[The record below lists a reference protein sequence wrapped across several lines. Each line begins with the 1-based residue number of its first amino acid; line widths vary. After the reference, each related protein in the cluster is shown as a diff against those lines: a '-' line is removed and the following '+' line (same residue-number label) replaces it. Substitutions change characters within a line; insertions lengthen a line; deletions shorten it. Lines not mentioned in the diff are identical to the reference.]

1 MYESHFGFSASPFS
15 LNPDPQFY
23 FQSKGHGHALSYLR
37 FGVHQ
42 GEGFVVV
49 TGDIGAG
56 KTTLVRTLL
65 SELDSDKIVA
75 AQIVSTQL
83 DAGDLL
89 RSVAIA
95 FGIAIKDLS
104 KAELIATIEAFL
116 TLLVTKGKRALL
128 VIDEAQN
135 LDLQAIEE
143 LRMLSN
149 FQLGNHALLQS
160 FMVGQP
166 ELRAMLTSKPMEQFR
181 QRVIASC
188 HLGPMD
194 RRETQAYI
202 EHRLQKVGWVDRPG
216 FDAAAFDRIFEVS
229 AGIPRRV
236 NLLCSRL
243 LLSAYLSNASLIDAA
258 LVDGVADEA
267 RSEVG
272 ESAVEPTPSH
282 AAPLRP
288 PPAPVPA
295 ARAVR
300 RAQPGPAGPMLCV
313 AANRTDDAK
322 MAMLLRALQA
332 RKELPALMLVRIG
345 EPSEFALNDAFLAQI
360 GVDVPTIEV
369 DVARGPSP
377 QQIAGVMGEF
387 ARLVDLHRPVA
398 VVVIGSSD
406 TALACG
412 LVASKT
418 GCRLAHL
425 EAGRRGAVRDAPEE
439 INRVLLDRMA
449 DAHCTSE
456 RAAYDALLA
465 EGASESRLLLAGNLL
480 SEAVSLAVSASDAP
494 AAVLARAEV
503 AHPGQYEKQGYCV
516 VLVESAVDNGERRYL
531 GELLAMLRKLSRDVP
546 IVWPMSAA
554 LGAQLE
560 SLGLRK
566 SLRDSR
572 IAVVQPLDYVEQ
584 VSLLGGARCVLTDS
598 ADVREEAAVLD
609 VPSLLLEMRSG
620 QGPDS
625 MAESLQDMRSRGGGA
640 EALQLL
646 RAQSRT
652 QAAVQP
658 HEPRAAERIAEHLA
672 RWVTIDE
679 WSDTTA
685 ELHVAG

>member
-1 MYESHFGFSASPFS
+1 MYESQFGFSASPFS

-65 SELDSDKIVA
+65 SELDSERIVA

-89 RSVAIA
+89 RSTAIA
-95 FGIAIKDLS
+95 FGLATKGLS
-104 KAELIATIEAFL
+104 KAELIATVEAFL
-116 TLLVTKGKRALL
+116 TLLATKGKRALL

-194 RRETQAYI
+194 RRETQAYV
-202 EHRLQKVGWVDRPG
+202 EHRLHKVGWVDRPT
-216 FDAAAFDRIFEVS
+216 FDAAAFDLIFKVS

-236 NLLCSRL
+236 NLLCGRL
-243 LLSAYLSNASLIDAA
+243 LLSAYLADASFIDAA
-258 LVDGVADEA
+258 LVDDVANEA

-282 AAPLRP
+282 AETLRASP
-288 PPAPVPA
+288 SGPATVVA
-295 ARAVR
+295 R
-300 RAQPGPAGPMLCV
+300 RALADPAGPMLCV

-322 MAMLLRALQA
+322 MAMLLRVLQA
-332 RKELPALMLVRIG
+332 RKELPPLLLVRIG
-345 EPSEFALNDAFLAQI
+345 ESSEFALNDAFLEQI
-360 GVDVPTIEV
+360 GVDVPTIEL

-377 QQIAGVMGEF
+377 EQIAEVMGEF
-387 ARLVDLHRPVA
+387 ARVVDLHRPAA
-398 VVVIGSSD
+398 VVVIGNSD
-406 TALACG
+406 AALACG

-425 EAGRRGAVRDAPEE
+425 EAGRRGTVRDAPEE
-439 INRVLLDRMA
+439 INRVLLDRLA
-449 DAHCTSE
+449 DTHCASE
-456 RAAYDALLA
+456 QAAYDCLLA
-465 EGASESRLLLAGNLL
+465 EGASESRILLAGNLL
-480 SEAVSLAVSASDAP
+480 SDAVALALSASDAP
-494 AAVLARAEV
+494 AAWLARADF
-503 AHPGQYEKQGYCV
+503 ARAGQNDKQGYCV
-516 VLVESAVDNGERRYL
+516 VLVEPTVYGSERRYL
-531 GELLAMLRKLSRDVP
+531 GELLAMLRKLSVDVP

-554 LGAQLE
+554 LGVQLE

-572 IAVVQPLDYVEQ
+572 ISVVQPLNYVER
-584 VSLLGGARCVLTDS
+584 VSLLGGARCVMTDS
-598 ADVREEAAVLD
+598 ADVCEEAAALG
-609 VPSLLLEMRSG
+609 VPSLLIEMRSG
-620 QGPDS
+620 QRPDAI
-625 MAESLQDMRSRGGGA
+625 AESLRGMPSRGCGG
-640 EALQLL
+640 EALQVL
-646 RAQSRT
+646 RAQSRI
-652 QAAVQP
+652 QAGAKP
-658 HEPRAAERIAEHLA
+658 FESRAAELIAEHLV
-672 RWVTIDE
+672 RWASVDE
-679 WSDTTA
+679 WSEA
-685 ELHVAG
+685 AA